1 MPLHFNNQRGNSNM
15 AIVSGTAYWAS
26 VTTPNTTYD
35 PVYTVNLVVDEDTAQ
50 DFRSKGY
57 AVKDMEEGPALI
69 IKRKVNGPNGMVR
82 SAPKLVDA
90 NKNPIDERVGNGSTV
105 KVQYKEW
112 ESVWKGK
119 TFKGLDFQAM
129 QVLDLVS
136 VGSVDGAEFEVE
148 DEMEEAL

>member
-1 MPLHFNNQRGNSNM
+1 M
-15 AIVSGTAYWAS
+15 AIVTGTAYWAS
-26 VTTPNTTYD
+26 VTTPNTTYE

-50 DFRSKGY
+50 SFRSQGHT
-57 AVKDMEEGPALI
+57 VKDMDEGPALI

-90 NKNPIDERVGNGSTV
+90 TKNPIDERIGNGSAV
-105 KVQYKEW
+105 KIQYKEW

-136 VGSVDGAEFEVE
+136 VGSADGGEFDVE
-148 DEMEEAL
+148 DEMEEAI

>member
-1 MPLHFNNQRGNSNM
+1 M
-15 AIVSGTAYWAS
+15 AILTGTAYWAS
-26 VTTPNTTYD
+26 VTTPNTTYE
-35 PVYTVNLVVDEDTAQ
+35 PVYTVNLVVDEETAES
-50 DFRSKGY
+50 FRSKGHTI
-57 AVKDMEEGPALI
+57 KDMDEGPALV

-82 SAPKLVDA
+82 QPPKLVDGS
-90 NKNPIDERVGNGSTV
+90 KNPIDERVGNGSSV

-136 VGSVDGAEFEVE
+136 VGSVDGGEFDVE
-148 DEMEEAL
+148 DDMGDEI